1 MTTVTGNRNV
11 LLGSGASL
19 PNAAGDDQI
28 AIGSL
33 NATVYVKNAL
43 NAGAITASGV
53 TLQGPLL
60 VDAGGG
66 GVPGAAT
73 NVLTSAGAGAPP
85 IWQAFAPA
93 GSLTG
98 VTSTFTAL
106 GLETAVA
113 ATVSGVAVGRAA
125 GRALTTGVNNVV
137 VGPYAA
143 TNLAA
148 GYDNVAI
155 GAGAMAAAADADANS
170 NVVIG
175 SRAGAAL
182 TSSGCVVIGA
192 GAATIPAAGANQII
206 LGTANSALYV
216 QGSLNY
222 RWGTPITADITLPSP
237 IAQLYLIGNAATAF
251 SITLPSVALQHS
263 VGAVVTFRRTGSS
276 PQKVT
281 FLPTAGDTLYPD
293 HSTIAVASVEFGTN
307 LMQTQFICNGAAW
320 YQIFAT

>member
-182 TSSGCVVIGA
+182 TSSGCVVI
-192 GAATIPAAGANQII
+192 
-206 LGTANSALYV
+206 ALYV